1 MNVTTTRARRVIGR
15 LMLAAG
21 LASWVFLI
29 IAG

>member
-1 MNVTTTRARRVIGR
+1 MNATTRARRVIGR